1 MSPIT
6 DRLAVSVPEAAA
18 LIGISTSTYYREAAA
33 GRLPLVRISP
43 RRSVVPTA
51 ALVHVINKEATK

>member
-1 MSPIT
+1 MEP
-6 DRLAVSVPEAAA
+6 LAVSVPKAAA

-33 GRLPLVRISP
+33 GRLPLIRISP

-51 ALVHVINKEATK
+51 ALARVIEQEAP

>member
-1 MSPIT
+1 MTLPLLE
-6 DRLAVSVPEAAA
+6 RLAVSVPEAAA
-18 LIGISTSTYYREAAA
+18 LIGVSTSTYYREAAA

-51 ALVHVINKEATK
+51 ALAAVINKENA